1 MQTNYAEPAVK
12 IQKLFEKEEHC
23 IELGSVS
30 ELTLGYLWEVP
41 EGMGRFYNPG
51 Y

>member
-1 MQTNYAEPAVK
+1 MEIFDKESRIAK
-12 IQKLFEKEEHC
+12 KFFEKEEQFV
-23 IELGSVS
+23 ELGSVS

-41 EGMGRFYNPG
+41 EGLGRFYNPG